1 MRKNNSSIRKKQ
13 TKKARRNIFGALHY
27 KNKIFVFT
35 AIGWSLLGRYESKAD
50 QWSEAMSSWVWD
62 PKLSLYGAVSAEG
75 GEAPEGGPGQPVHL
89 GDVQVLQRGAGGGE
103 GKEAGLTN
111 VVAASDG
118 ELAKTKKGPTKG
130 GQAWVGN
137 WALAQVQRAQSAAAG
152 RQAGQAEKRI
162 FWSCHIWGTS

>member
-1 MRKNNSSIRKKQ
+1 
-13 TKKARRNIFGALHY
+13 
-27 KNKIFVFT
+27 
-35 AIGWSLLGRYESKAD
+35 
-50 QWSEAMSSWVWD
+50 MSSWVWD
-62 PKLSLYGAVSAEG
+62 PKLSLYGTVPAEG

-118 ELAKTKKGPTKG
+118 ELAKTKEGPTKG
-130 GQAWVGN
+130 GQAWVRD

-152 RQAGQAEKRI
+152 RQAGQAGKNILIASYLGKFTIPDVCYQVATTQVEVAQLVAEGGNLH
-162 FWSCHIWGTS
+162 CNNLGTT